1 LRALRS
7 SPYSTMLRSVVF
19 FVVGTSLAAAD
30 EDSNSLLQGYR
41 QMLSEESSVRV
52 DHDHDS
58 CDGLGLEH
66 DGHCHGGA
74 KEQFICEVKCP
85 AFKVMI
91 KNDMLDTDHAA
102 ELTPTNLIPA
112 LKKLGAGPVAQAI
125 FNLTLKFHLAK
136 LGRDPETFMGPNEEV
151 GLDIR
156 GPMTF
161 PAANS
166 PPDETTQGFWMEQAF
181 STGITDR
188 NTVRQFDSSRF
199 NEIFGCEDGMEAT
212 PVGLNNM
219 SIAGI
224 KAQHDMDVLAGL
236 DQKGFGTASP
246 LLQYSALFDLYGIGV
261 GKLIPLNELRELLR
275 DGTFP
280 KSVIDTRGKKKHK
293 HKHDDADI
301 TSEIHRGFE
310 VPGVNSSGPTPMVM
324 TALGM
329 EGRFQ
334 YQAFPGVFF
343 ADYTDDTDDQIKSAA
358 YQAVYTDLGYCHG
371 CDVPRT
377 R

>member
-1 LRALRS
+1 
-7 SPYSTMLRSVVF
+7 MLRSVVF
-19 FVVGTSLAAAD
+19 FVVATSVAAGD
-30 EDSNSLLQGYR
+30 EDSNSLLQGYK
-41 QMLSEESSVRV
+41 QILSEESSVRV
-52 DHDHDS
+52 GHDHDDDDG
-58 CDGLGLEH
+58 CDSPGKH
-66 DGHCHGGA
+66 DDHCHGDA
-74 KEQFICEVKCP
+74 KAQFICKVKCP

-166 PPDETTQGFWMEQAF
+166 EPDETTQGFWMEQAF

-188 NTVRQFDSSRF
+188 NTGRQFDSSRF
-199 NEIFGCEDGMEAT
+199 NEIFGCEDGHGHGLKQKHGMEET
-212 PVGLNNM
+212 LVGLNNM

-246 LLQYSALFDLYGIGV
+246 LLQYSALFDLFGIGD
-261 GKLIPLNELRELLR
+261 GKLMLRSELKELLR
-275 DGTFP
+275 DGTIP
-280 KSVIDTRGKKKHK
+280 KRSRGTFEVP
-293 HKHDDADI
+293 APGGPPWASPPTAMVMQAI
-301 TSEIHRGFE
+301 GMEIGYETTMPWSGFLFTGQFQTVYEALGYCHSIPPNPKLPNGFE
-310 VPGVNSSGPTPMVM
+310 VPK
-324 TALGM
+324 
-329 EGRFQ
+329 
-334 YQAFPGVFF
+334 
-343 ADYTDDTDDQIKSAA
+343 DTG
-358 YQAVYTDLGYCHG
+358 L
-371 CDVPRT
+371 RT